1 MRSGVGLAP
10 INVILLIPLNR
21 FLLPS
26 PFCHTA
32 TNANPKQI
40 LDAATSAV
48 HLRYNFFETTIQI
61 EDYTAQMESCQQCN
75 VPEK

>member
-1 MRSGVGLAP
+1 MLSAF
-10 INVILLIPLNR
+10 ISLIAAAH
-21 FLLPS
+21 FLLSPS
-26 PFCHTA
+26 TFCLCFLPA
-32 TNANPKQI
+32 PNANPKQI

-61 EDYTAQMESCQQCN
+61 EEYTAQMESCIQCT

>member
-1 MRSGVGLAP
+1 MLSAFVA
-10 INVILLIPLNR
+10 LIVAQFLSLNLCLS
-21 FLLPS
+21 FS
-26 PFCHTA
+26 ITGA
-32 TNANPKQI
+32 NANAKQI

-61 EDYTAQMESCQQCN
+61 EDYTAEMENCVQCS